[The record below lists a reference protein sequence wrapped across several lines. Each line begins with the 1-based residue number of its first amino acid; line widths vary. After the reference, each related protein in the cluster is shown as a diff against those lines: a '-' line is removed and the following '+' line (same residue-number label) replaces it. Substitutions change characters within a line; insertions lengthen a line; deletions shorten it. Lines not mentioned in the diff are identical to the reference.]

1 MLTPNPASKGVTP
14 NPRYLG
20 MWLDSLDLNMQ
31 KTFSIF
37 LFAADDQ
44 FEKSRD
50 ERRDVFQR
58 GTYLATGEYRYEIS
72 I

>member
-1 MLTPNPASKGVTP
+1 MLTPNPESRGVTP
-14 NPRYLG
+14 NPRCLG

-50 ERRDVFQR
+50 ERRDVF
-58 GTYLATGEYRYEIS
+58 
-72 I
+72 